1 MSGTVE
7 ACTSRE
13 DKNEAM
19 KCPSPLQLFDIAEVK
34 KLLEA
39 YFNLTGIISAILDP
53 DGNVIIT
60 VGWQEICTRFHRNN
74 PQSCARCLE
83 SDLSINTRLHD
94 CKDDYLEYKCKNGLW
109 DVALPI
115 FLDGEHIA
123 TFFTGQ
129 FFYEDDMPDR
139 EFFRAQAREFGFDEK
154 EYLAALDQ
162 VHVFSR
168 AQIKTAMDYYRSLI
182 TLMANAGTKNL
193 RLALD
198 RQEHSLTKGSLRE
211 SEATLRTI
219 TDTARDAIIMID
231 HRGRITFWNP
241 AAEAIFGW
249 REAEILGQDLNRLLT
264 RDSYRTAFQ
273 RGMNHF
279 IETGQDDAFE
289 KNLELYARRK
299 DGSLIPIELSLSGVQ
314 RDNQWHAVGIIR
326 DISKR
331 KAYEQKRQL
340 ASFVFDNI
348 SDCLE
353 WISPDGRF
361 IDVNEASCTALGY
374 SREEMLA
381 LSISDIDPNI
391 PKSAWPATWEK
402 MKKTRQVRLE
412 SIHKDKN
419 GRTFPVEINANF
431 ISYDDAEFICAIV
444 RDISEHKEAE
454 EALQA
459 SEDRYRIFTAITSDY
474 VFKCTRKGE
483 EQYRIQWMAGPVK
496 AITGYSEE
504 EIFAMG
510 CWRHIIHPDDT
521 ARIVSQLMYLTPSQ
535 KITHTFRIRTKL
547 GETRWIRESSY
558 CEAGKEPGELILY
571 GCSQDVTKQEILQE
585 QVLKNQKLE
594 SLGVLAGGIAHDFNN
609 ILTGIMGNISF
620 ARMFL
625 DKPHRASQPLE
636 AAEKASVRAAEL
648 ARQLLTFAKGGAPVK
663 KKISLRPLVEECLSL
678 ALRGTNVIGV
688 VEISETLHS
697 IEADENQLG
706 QVFNNIIINAVQAMP
721 GGGTLTVRVN
731 NLSEGPE
738 NNLGLPAG
746 HYLKLSFTDEGCGI
760 KDEDLHKVFDP
771 YYTTKAGG
779 TGLGLASAHSIIS
792 RHDGCMEITSQLN
805 AGATITVYLPALDT
819 KDTETFQEVRQKQ
832 ETCGT
837 GGHVLVMDD
846 EELIRDLTK
855 EMLEH
860 LGYRVTTCGTGE
872 QAIALYNSALQS
884 DNSYCAVILDLTI
897 RGGMGGMETAQVI
910 LEEDPSAR
918 LIVSSGYSND
928 PVMAEHSRYGIHSAL
943 IKPYNAEELTKVLTT

>member
-1 MSGTVE
+1 ME
-7 ACTSRE
+7 FMNCH
-13 DKNEAM
+13 
-19 KCPSPLQLFDIAEVK
+19 SPLQLFDLDELK

-39 YFNLTGIISAILDP
+39 YFKLTGIISAILGP
-53 DGNVIIT
+53 DGNIIIA
-60 VGWQEICTRFHRNN
+60 VGWQEICTRFHRLN

-83 SDLSINTRLHD
+83 SDLSINARLHE
-94 CKDDYLEYKCKNGLW
+94 CKSKDDYLEYKCKNGLW

-129 FFYEDDMPDR
+129 FFYDDDLPDR
-139 EFFRAQAREFGFDEK
+139 DFFRAQAREFGFDEK
-154 EYLAALDQ
+154 DYLAALDR

-168 AQIKTAMDYYRSLI
+168 AQIKTAMDYYRCLVS
-182 TLMANAGTKNL
+182 LMANAGRNNL
-193 RLALD
+193 KLMLE
-198 RQEHSLTKGSLRE
+198 RQEHSQIKGSLRE

-219 TDTARDAIIMID
+219 SDAARDAIIMID
-231 HRGRITFWNP
+231 QKGKITFWNP
-241 AAEAIFGW
+241 AAEAILGW
-249 REAEILGQDLNRLLT
+249 RESEIMGQELHPLLT
-264 RDSYRTAFQ
+264 PDGYRTAYQ
-273 RGMNHF
+273 RGMKHF
-279 IETGQDDAFE
+279 IETGQGDAIGR
-289 KNLELYARRK
+289 NLELHARRK

-314 RDNQWHAVGIIR
+314 RENQWHAVGIIR

-340 ASFVFDNI
+340 ASLVFDNI

-353 WISPDGRF
+353 WISPEGRF
-361 IDVNEASCTALGY
+361 LDVNEATCTALGY

-381 LSISDIDPNI
+381 LSLSDIDPNI
-391 PKSAWPATWEK
+391 PESAWPAAWEK
-402 MKKTRQVRLE
+402 MKKGRQVRLE

-419 GRTFPVEINANF
+419 GRTFPVDINANY
-431 ISYDDAEFICAIV
+431 ISYDDCEFICAIV

-474 VFKCTRKGE
+474 VFKCTRKGAE
-483 EQYRIQWMAGPVK
+483 PYRIQWMAGPVK
-496 AITGYSEE
+496 AITGYSED
-504 EIFAMG
+504 EIFTMG
-510 CWRHIIHPDDT
+510 CWRHIIHPDDS
-521 ARIVSQLMYLTPSQ
+521 ARIVSQLMRLTPSR
-535 KITHTFRIRTKL
+535 KLTHTFRIRTKQ

-571 GCSQDVTKQEILQE
+571 GCSQDVTKQEMLQE

-625 DKPHRASQPLE
+625 DKSHRACKPLE
-636 AAEKASVRAAEL
+636 AAEKASARAAEL

-663 KKISLRPLVEECLSL
+663 KKVSLRPLLEECLSL
-678 ALRGTNVIGV
+678 VLRGTNVIGV
-688 VEISETLHS
+688 VEITETLHS
-697 IEADENQLG
+697 IDADENQLG
-706 QVFNNIIINAVQAMP
+706 QVFNNIIINAVQAMQS
-721 GGGTLTVRVN
+721 GGKLTVRGS
-731 NLSEGPE
+731 NLIEGPE
-738 NNLGLPAG
+738 NSLGLPAG
-746 HYLKLSFTDEGCGI
+746 HYLKLSFSDEGCGI

-805 AGATITVYLPALDT
+805 TGTTLTVYIPAIDT
-819 KDTETFQEVRQKQ
+819 TDTETFPEMRQKPDN
-832 ETCGT
+832 CGT
-837 GGHVLVMDD
+837 GGHILVMDD

-884 DNSYCAVILDLTI
+884 DNSFCAVILDLTI
-897 RGGMGGMETAQVI
+897 RGGMGGMETAKVI
-910 LEEDPSAR
+910 LKEDPSAR

-928 PVMAEHSRYGIHSAL
+928 PVMAEHTRYGIHNAL
-943 IKPYNAEELTKVLTT
+943 IKPYNAEELTKVLTA